1 MKPFQKTL
9 VKIIFIILAAAM
21 ILPFAACNNRERV
34 TGELPADYEPDIR
47 GKVRVSCINHLY
59 QNEESQRGVRAW
71 INAFC
76 RKYPDVSV
84 QTEFN
89 ISESTYLAQL
99 ASKTMGDVFYMS
111 DGGLNKEDSLYQYA
125 ITNQT
130 MMPLDSYVEALGID
144 LLELYGGILELCVVE
159 GKLYMVG
166 YTCGNVIFT
175 YNADAMVEA
184 GILEPGETLRND
196 WTWDQFKDIC
206 ERLKTYD
213 VDGQTLTQVGC
224 CYDFGWSNLYS
235 PFLYAYGGKWYDKEN
250 KRVSL
255 DNENVKK
262 GIQEAIEL
270 IDNRLAY
277 PVGMVSSTL
286 AKEFGNISPYRGCVF
301 NYNASYTVLTDNV
314 KQYPRGTEWDVVA
327 YPLFPNAA
335 SPCGALGF
343 SVFSYTRNKDAAAAL
358 ALFLLTDDGQRAIHG
373 QAGGDVPIL
382 KELGD
387 DDFWHLTG
395 EGYEDKNYAAF
406 TANYENYVPG
416 QIGQSVPPEV
426 ASIIHNGINKLFS
439 GYITNA
445 SSWADQLAKMQEQAN
460 QMWETLYE
468 G

>member
-1 MKPFQKTL
+1 
-9 VKIIFIILAAAM
+9 
-21 ILPFAACNNRERV
+21 
-34 TGELPADYEPDIR
+34 
-47 GKVRVSCINHLY
+47 
-59 QNEESQRGVRAW
+59 
-71 INAFC
+71 
-76 RKYPDVSV
+76 
-84 QTEFN
+84 
-89 ISESTYLAQL
+89 
-99 ASKTMGDVFYMS
+99 
-111 DGGLNKEDSLYQYA
+111 
-125 ITNQT
+125 
-130 MMPLDSYVEALGID
+130 
-144 LLELYGGILELCVVE
+144 
-159 GKLYMVG
+159 
-166 YTCGNVIFT
+166 
-175 YNADAMVEA
+175 
-184 GILEPGETLRND
+184 
-196 WTWDQFKDIC
+196 
-206 ERLKTYD
+206 
-213 VDGQTLTQVGC
+213 
-224 CYDFGWSNLYS
+224 
-235 PFLYAYGGKWYDKEN
+235 
-250 KRVSL
+250 
-255 DNENVKK
+255 
-262 GIQEAIEL
+262 
-270 IDNRLAY
+270 
-277 PVGMVSSTL
+277 MVSSTL
-286 AKEFGNISPYRGCVF
+286 AKEFGNISPYHGCVL